1 MVPGTPYKSA
11 NTDVLKMV
19 AEVRPSYAYNII
31 SFVRILD
38 VTLVDRIPMIR
49 FAQSASKE
57 DKGMRPHGSK
67 IHTCTKYNGVCT
79 LIVLSLRYSWCVL
92 LRP

>member
-19 AEVRPSYAYNII
+19 AEVRPSYAYMI

-38 VTLVDRIPMIR
+38 VTLVDRLPMIR
-49 FAQSASKE
+49 FEQSASKE

-67 IHTCTKYNGVCT
+67 THTCTKYNGVCT

>member
-1 MVPGTPYKSA
+1 MEPGMPYKRA

-19 AEVRPSYAYNII
+19 AEVRPSYAYM

-49 FAQSASKE
+49 FAQSASK
-57 DKGMRPHGSK
+57 
-67 IHTCTKYNGVCT
+67 
-79 LIVLSLRYSWCVL
+79 
-92 LRP
+92 

>member
-1 MVPGTPYKSA
+1 MIRKPNSVPGMPYKSA

-19 AEVRPSYAYNII
+19 AEVRPSYAYM

-49 FAQSASKE
+49 FAQSASK
-57 DKGMRPHGSK
+57 
-67 IHTCTKYNGVCT
+67 
-79 LIVLSLRYSWCVL
+79 
-92 LRP
+92 

>member
-1 MVPGTPYKSA
+1 MIRKPISVPGMPYKSA
-11 NTDVLKMV
+11 NTDALKMV
-19 AEVRPSYAYNII
+19 AEVRTSYAYI

-57 DKGMRPHGSK
+57 DKGMRPHGNK
-67 IHTCTKYNGVCT
+67 THTCTQNTTVCAQ
-79 LIVLSLRYSWCVL
+79 
-92 LRP
+92 